1 MHDISGARVRL
12 STVVMPVTM
21 GWEPEVPMA
30 NPWLAL
36 DRGTDPAERI
46 RQVGRAHERFVTGQ
60 RLLTGPAAPP
70 VRSIVAESWR
80 RSAGAIT
87 PDSTAPIE
95 ISDGDLEAYRAAHP
109 LARVLPIF
117 RNLLGGLADDG
128 DHLMAVCDAHGR
140 LLWVEGTAPMLSGA
154 EAMNFVPGARWDES
168 HAGTNAPGTALAV
181 DHPLQIFA
189 TEHFSRTV
197 QRWTCA
203 AAPIHD
209 PVTGRLL
216 GAIDVTGGVH
226 LANPHSLALV
236 RATALAAEAYLGD
249 HQPAP
254 PDAATVAFLG
264 RDEALLTI
272 GGKRIRLGRRHSEL
286 MALLLVHPEGRT
298 GDQLGFDLYRDDL
311 NPVTVRAELSR
322 LRRILGPE
330 LLDSRPYRMRAE
342 VSADFRTVT
351 RLLERGHVAE
361 ALAAYDGPVL
371 PASDA
376 PGVARL
382 RRLIDGQLRA
392 AVLAA
397 RDRDLAQTWVRS
409 PWGAD
414 DLQMWEAYAAL
425 LPAGSPV
432 RPLATSRISQLAAE
446 FGVATSVQRRRN

>member
-1 MHDISGARVRL
+1 
-12 STVVMPVTM
+12 
-21 GWEPEVPMA
+21 
-30 NPWLAL
+30 
-36 DRGTDPAERI
+36 
-46 RQVGRAHERFVTGQ
+46 
-60 RLLTGPAAPP
+60 
-70 VRSIVAESWR
+70 
-80 RSAGAIT
+80 
-87 PDSTAPIE
+87 
-95 ISDGDLEAYRAAHP
+95 
-109 LARVLPIF
+109 
-117 RNLLGGLADDG
+117 
-128 DHLMAVCDAHGR
+128 
-140 LLWVEGTAPMLSGA
+140 
-154 EAMNFVPGARWDES
+154 
-168 HAGTNAPGTALAV
+168 
-181 DHPLQIFA
+181 
-189 TEHFSRTV
+189 
-197 QRWTCA
+197 
-203 AAPIHD
+203 
-209 PVTGRLL
+209 
-216 GAIDVTGGVH
+216 
-226 LANPHSLALV
+226 
-236 RATALAAEAYLGD
+236 
-249 HQPAP
+249 
-254 PDAATVAFLG
+254 
-264 RDEALLTI
+264 
-272 GGKRIRLGRRHSEL
+272 

>member
-1 MHDISGARVRL
+1 MR
-12 STVVMPVTM
+12 VTM
-21 GWEPEVPMA
+21 GWEPEVLMA

-36 DRGTDPAERI
+36 DQGTDPAERI

-60 RLLTGPAAPP
+60 RLLTGPAGPP
-70 VRSIVAESWR
+70 VRSVVAESWR
-80 RSAGAIT
+80 RSAGAVT
-87 PDSTAPIE
+87 PDSTPPIE
-95 ISDGDLEAYRAAHP
+95 ISDGDLETYRAAHP

-140 LLWVEGTAPMLSGA
+140 LLWVEGTASMLTGA
-154 EAMNFVPGARWDES
+154 ESMNFVPGARWDES

-216 GAIDVTGGVH
+216 GAIDVTGGDH

-236 RATALAAEAYLGD
+236 RATALAAEAYLGS
-249 HQPAP
+249 HQPP
-254 PDAATVAFLG
+254 PDTATVAFLG

-298 GDQLGFDLYRDDL
+298 GDQLGFDLYSDDL
-311 NPVTVRAELSR
+311 NTVTVRAELSR

-342 VSADFRTVT
+342 VSADFRAVT
-351 RLLERGHVAE
+351 RLLERGQVAE
-361 ALAAYDGPVL
+361 ALAAYAGPLL

-397 RDRDLAQTWVRS
+397 HDRGLAQTWVRS

-414 DLQMWEAYAAL
+414 DLEMWEAYAAL
-425 LPAGSPV
+425 LQPSSPA
-432 RPLATSRISQLAAE
+432 RPLAASRITQLAAE
-446 FGVATSVQRRRN
+446 YGIATSLQRPGN